1 MAYSMMA
8 AAVKLVVSVV
18 RSSET
23 GIVTQDGK
31 AIAWN
36 ATFAGTVPISTNVSA
51 ARVVFLKL

>member
-1 MAYSMMA
+1 MMA

-36 ATFAGTVPISTNVSA
+36 ATFVGIVTISINVSA
-51 ARVVFLKL
+51 A